1 VVLNAFIPIHWRSG
15 LADMVVEAQDSGS
28 KANLEKIILSA
39 ILLTIVA
46 SFVAGSLLGED
57 STGGMR
63 ADFYNFHWPTIERF
77 STTPWSTAI
86 AIDYSVSNNPL
97 LYIFASLLP
106 LHGNQKIYHL
116 ITFLIA
122 LLIWPLLSWAYYRR
136 YSNDGIDWL
145 WALFGASTILIS
157 PSFRSSAFWGTTD
170 YLPIAFCAGTSL
182 LLSRFQDSGAHEA
195 RAIGLP
201 TLVALAVISSSAF
214 YVRQF
219 YAFLPILAAWTVL
232 TRTKTSP
239 YLIIAVFLVA
249 ALPEMFLVYVW
260 KGINAPKFHDDFH
273 PALVYVALVG
283 GNIAFLSTP
292 LILGC
297 IRQSFRDVLP
307 DWWGPRS
314 TMTAFVGLLVFI
326 MSLGATE
333 WPALGGG
340 IIARA
345 GIRMGALGTP
355 FILTVSYLG
364 VIGSNLFSM
373 GSSTNALLAGTFIV
387 PLCTSR
393 YSYQHY
399 LEPALVIAVFL
410 FADTQTAKTVFNKRV
425 LICNFGFSVFI
436 LVIAIAYYDFFLS
449 VTTIR
454 W

>member
-1 VVLNAFIPIHWRSG
+1 MTVEVQHSRSKSDLDKIG
-15 LADMVVEAQDSGS
+15 LSV
-28 KANLEKIILSA
+28 ILS
-39 ILLTIVA
+39 TIVA
-46 SFVAGSLLGED
+46 SFLAGFVLGED

-63 ADFYNFHWPTIERF
+63 ADFYNFHWPAIERF
-77 STTPWSTAI
+77 SAMSWTTAI
-86 AIDYSVSNNPL
+86 AQNYPVSNNPL
-97 LYIFASLLP
+97 LYMIASLLP

-116 ITFLIA
+116 ITFLTA

-136 YSNDGIDWL
+136 YSKYGIDWL
-145 WALFGASTILIS
+145 WALFGASIILIS

-201 TLVALAVISSSAF
+201 TLAALAVISSCAF
-214 YVRQF
+214 YTRQF

-239 YLIIAVFLVA
+239 YLIIGVFLVA

-260 KGINAPKFHDDFH
+260 KGINAPQFHEDFD
-273 PALVYVALVG
+273 PASVFVVLVG
-283 GNIAFLSTP
+283 GNIALLSTP

-297 IRQSFRDVLP
+297 IRRSLRDVLP
-307 DWWGPRS
+307 EWWGPRS
-314 TMTAFVGLLVFI
+314 TVTAFMGLLVFVTT
-326 MSLGATE
+326 LGATK

-340 IIARA
+340 VVARA
-345 GIRMGALGTP
+345 GVRMGELGAP

-364 VIGSNLFSM
+364 LVSTILFSTR
-373 GSSTNALLAGTFIV
+373 SATNALLTSASIV
-387 PLCTSR
+387 PFCTSR

-399 LEPALVIAVFL
+399 LEPILVVAVFL

-425 LICNFGFSVFI
+425 LICNFVFSVLI
-436 LVIAIAYYDFFLS
+436 LAIAIVYYDFFLS
-449 VTTIR
+449 VTTRR